1 MKIALV
7 VFDMAGTTVHD
18 DDAVNICLKQALETA
33 GVDVNRDE
41 INEVMGEPKPV
52 AIAKLL
58 SRVRETHADTT
69 DQDVIE
75 IHDCFKTLMLTHYRE
90 APDVRAVEGAADVF
104 RELRERGVRVALDTG
119 FSRVI
124 VDAILERLGWLGY
137 ELLDATVA
145 SDEVPRGRPYADLI
159 ERAMRLTEVDNP
171 GSVAKVGDTPADLL
185 SGDAA
190 GCGWIVGITT
200 GSHTRTQL
208 ERYPH
213 THLIERLDELPGAG
227 ARRARPCVV
236 SEAHAPRKL
245 TTSVKSLD
253 PP

>member
-18 DDAVNICLKQALETA
+18 DDIVNICLKQALQASGIE
-33 GVDVNRDE
+33 VNRDE
-41 INEVMGEPKPV
+41 INEVMGEPKPL

-58 SRVRETHADTT
+58 SRARDGRADTS
-69 DQDVIE
+69 DQDVIQ
-75 IHDCFKTLMLTHYRE
+75 IHERFKTLMLAHYRE
-90 APDVRAVEGAADVF
+90 ASGVRAVEGAADVF
-104 RELRERGVRVALDTG
+104 RGLKRSGVRVALDTG

-124 VDAILERLGWLGY
+124 VDAILERLGWLGN

-145 SDEVPRGRPYADLI
+145 SDEVRRGRPHADLI

-171 GSVAKVGDTPADLL
+171 KSVAKVGDTPADLL
-185 SGDAA
+185 SGNAA

-200 GSHTRTQL
+200 GSHSRSQL

-213 THLIERLDELPGAG
+213 THLIERLEELPVEVFGAHSMSG
-227 ARRARPCVV
+227 
-236 SEAHAPRKL
+236 
-245 TTSVKSLD
+245 
-253 PP
+253 

>member
-18 DDAVNICLKQALETA
+18 DDTVHICLKQALEAA
-33 GVDVNRDE
+33 GVEVTRDQ

-58 SRVRETHADTT
+58 SRVRERQADTS

-75 IHDCFKTLMLTHYRE
+75 IHERFETLMLTHYRE
-90 APDVRAVEGAADVF
+90 APGVRAVEGAADVF
-104 RELRERGVRVALDTG
+104 RELKDSDVRVALDTG
-119 FSRVI
+119 FSRAI
-124 VDAILERLGWLGY
+124 VDAILERLGWLGN

-145 SDEVPRGRPYADLI
+145 SDEVRRGRPHADLI

-171 GSVAKVGDTPADLL
+171 KSVAKVGDTPADLL
-185 SGDAA
+185 SGAAA

-200 GSHTRTQL
+200 GSHTRGQL

-213 THLIERLDELPGAG
+213 THLIERLEELPVAVLG
-227 ARRARPCVV
+227 VNTV
-236 SEAHAPRKL
+236 SG
-245 TTSVKSLD
+245 
-253 PP
+253 